1 MTDERFEEILAAAD
15 PKPKRASGSPTQRS
29 KAYLENAGYLVAV
42 VEKWNP
48 HAKVRQDLF
57 GFIDLLA
64 VKEGETVGVQTTSR
78 SNMSSRARKIAEHE
92 NVGPVRKAGWRLEVH
107 GWAKDTKGRWAV
119 KVQDVS

>member
-1 MTDERFEEILAAAD
+1 MTDERFTEILTAAD

-48 HAKVRQDLF
+48 HARIRQDLW
-57 GFIDLLA
+57 GFVDLLA
-64 VKEGETVGVQTTSR
+64 IKEGETLGVQTTSR

-92 NVGPVRKAGWRLEVH
+92 NTPMVRKAGWRILIH

>member
-1 MTDERFEEILAAAD
+1 MTEDRFEEILIAAD

-29 KAYLENAGYLVAV
+29 KAYLENQGYLVAV

-48 HAKVRQDLF
+48 HAKIRQDLF
-57 GFIDLLA
+57 QIIDLLA
-64 VKEGETVGVQTTSR
+64 IKEGETLGVQTTSR

-92 NVGPVRKAGWRLEVH
+92 NTPMVRKAGWQIHIH
-107 GWAKDTKGRWAV
+107 GWARDTKGRWAV